1 MTDNLS
7 TWWEA
12 LELLEKIYWG
22 IAIPFTLFFFL
33 QMLMT
38 FFGGDI
44 PDDAG
49 ADADVEGDGGIG
61 FQFFTLKNM
70 VAFFTIFSWT
80 GIACLD
86 SGLSNGVSIAVSLI
100 AGLAMMFLMGFIFY
114 YLSKA
119 NESGTLKMKNAIGV
133 VGEVYMEVK
142 ANRGNIGKVQ
152 VKVQNSLRTLEAIT
166 DDEIDLK
173 PGKVITVMNI
183 ANDNLLIIT
192 TNKIN

>member
-1 MTDNLS
+1 MTDNFVV
-7 TWWEA
+7 WWDA
-12 LELLEKIYWG
+12 LQLLEKIYWG

-38 FFGGDI
+38 FLGGDI

-49 ADADVEGDGGIG
+49 ADADIEGDGGIG

-70 VAFFTIFSWT
+70 IAFFTIFSWT

-86 SGLSNGVSIAVSLI
+86 SGLSNGMSIFISLI
-100 AGLAMMFLMGFIFY
+100 SGVAMMFLMGAIFY
-114 YLSKA
+114 YLGKA
-119 NESGTLKMKNAIGV
+119 NESGTLQMKNAIGV

-142 ANRGNIGKVQ
+142 SNRGNIGKVQ

-166 DDEIDLK
+166 DDDTDLR
-173 PGKVITVMNI
+173 PGMVITVKDI
-183 ANDNLLIIT
+183 ANDNLLIV
-192 TNKIN
+192 TNNKVN

>member
-33 QMLMT
+33 QMLLT

-44 PDDAG
+44 PDDAS

-86 SGLSNGVSIAVSLI
+86 SGLSNGVSITVSLI

-166 DDEIDLK
+166 DDDTDLK
-173 PGKVITVMNI
+173 PGKVITVKDI